1 MKKKIFIIITIILL
15 LVISVLSVFMYKGK
29 NDNVDKTIT
38 KNDVINKDSN
48 KSIVNEDGTINFKDS
63 NLEISIKNSL
73 NITDENYKI
82 TVEDAEKVT
91 ELNME
96 NCNIE
101 NISGIKYF
109 KNLKSL
115 NLMKNK
121 IKDISDIEKLTNL
134 EKLFLSDNA
143 IYDISPISNLKNL
156 SVLNIAYNEITDIS
170 PIKDLDNID
179 YPFING
185 NPIENFNILYDKI
198 EMMSINSA
206 KSLNLSNSD
215 SYIVEEKE
223 SKRNLYKNNQI
234 AIDKM
239 KEWVNENINE
249 NMSDLEKEY
258 KIINHILDRLEYAY
272 DGNRASEP
280 DIYGTYINGNTVCFG
295 YALIFHYLANF
306 SGLES
311 YTVRTN
317 LSAEEI
323 NSGIDNHTWN
333 IVKIDNKYYQV
344 DLTWADDP
352 LNYEYIN
359 VSNKT
364 MEELHN
370 NVLPIFNLDIY
381 PKTNTDMDKQIQI
394 KYQTYNNDY

>member
-1 MKKKIFIIITIILL
+1 MKKKIIIINTFAILIIICA
-15 LVISVLSVFMYKGK
+15 ISLFIY
-29 NDNVDKTIT
+29 
-38 KNDVINKDSN
+38 
-48 KSIVNEDGTINFKDS
+48 KSINSIDKNIKKDDTTAKDIDKSTINEDGTINFIDF
-63 NLEISIKNSL
+63 NLEMSIKKSL
-73 NITDENYKI
+73 NITDKNYKLSI
-82 TVEDAEKVT
+82 SDAEKVV
-91 ELNME
+91 ELNLE
-96 NCNIE
+96 NSNIE
-101 NISGIKYF
+101 NISGINFF

-121 IKDISDIEKLTNL
+121 IKDISDIEKLTSL
-134 EKLFLSDNA
+134 ERLYLSDNV
-143 IYDISPISNLKNL
+143 ISDISPISNLKKLNT
-156 SVLNIAYNEITDIS
+156 LNIAYNEITDIS

-185 NPIENFNILYDKI
+185 NPIVNFNILYNKI
-198 EMMSINSA
+198 DLMSINFA

-215 SYIVEEKE
+215 SYIVLEKE
-223 SKRNLYKNNQI
+223 NKRKLYKNNQI

-272 DGNRASEP
+272 DGNRAIEP
-280 DIYGTYINGNTVCFG
+280 DVYGTYINGNTVCFG
-295 YALIFHYLANF
+295 YALIFQYLANF
-306 SGLES
+306 SGLEN

-317 LSAEEI
+317 LSEEEI
-323 NSGIDNHTWN
+323 SSGVENHTWN

-344 DLTWADDP
+344 DLTWADDT

-359 VSNKT
+359 ISNKT

-370 NVLPIFNLDIY
+370 NLLPIFNLDAY
-381 PKTNTDMDKQIQI
+381 PKTNIDMNKQIQI
-394 KYQTYNNDY
+394 KYQYID